1 TPVVD
6 LAWDPLSTYY
16 ILVAYGNG
24 EIVLLDTSD
33 SGLAVESCRF
43 DAAAAP
49 IRSVV
54 WQCGSRGPG
63 SFLTA
68 GGDGSTVLQLWN
80 VSKKIPVGE
89 MKVHGSVGVN
99 AACCLP
105 GDDNRLLAS
114 FCDGAVVIIDVKA
127 RGVRKV
133 SGSSME
139 TVFDC
144 CFHPRDPNVFCTGSY
159 DGCVELWRMRSDI
172 NGDVDS
178 VAEVV
183 AEMSTATESD
193 GGQPAVAKSKSIV
206 YGVDFSYCC
215 QKIAGVTLKGELH
228 VWRVD
233 TGQFSSQVLR
243 CARSHFGGD
252 PHLILLKSIVQLCS
266 LCLCACVQSTPVSPR
281 SGWIAF
287 ARTDGKALVVDQL
300 QDGKAVAVLDQHS
313 PVFGV
318 AWAPFAEGSSPQLCT
333 AAFDGV
339 VRVWSIS
346 PTNGVARISHCL
358 SGHEGKAFNVLPH
371 PLLPDI
377 LVSGG
382 DDSTVRRQLS
392 EFGRVPL
399 PPGAFEFSTVTSP
412 KSAQWHGTTKS
423 PLCCCPAAGMASP
436 L

>member
-1 TPVVD
+1 
-6 LAWDPLSTYY
+6 
-16 ILVAYGNG
+16 
-24 EIVLLDTSD
+24 
-33 SGLAVESCRF
+33 SCRF

-206 YGVDFSYCC
+206 YGVDFSYCG

-233 TGQFSSQVLR
+233 TGRCVLLVPPIGPDRPSSYRV
-243 CARSHFGGD
+243 SW
-252 PHLILLKSIVQLCS
+252 LKETSE
-266 LCLCACVQSTPVSPR
+266 SPR